1 VQPAHP
7 SRTGRAAAAEIESPP
22 TVPALLHAAER
33 RDLRAHA
40 RDAAARRRDRHAE
53 RAQATPQSAQATYQS
68 RAAARDREHAARD
81 RVHAMADRRMLLRQ
95 LAFAETDTLTGVHTR
110 AAGLRDLEHELDR
123 CRRTDG
129 LLVVAYLDVVGLKAV
144 NDSHGHAAGDELLK
158 RVVGHIQAHL
168 RSYDLVVRLGGDEF
182 LCAMPDMTLADARQR
197 FAAISTAIACDRDRR
212 SIRTGFAELLSQDTA
227 PELIARA
234 DRQLLDNHDGGG
246 RRPALALAPVPRDS
260 DPHTDPATLSFA
272 VAGGPRAPVRAR
284 AALAALNDDLP
295 DEQLATLHLLI
306 TELVTNSVVHGDVG
320 ATQRIAVQIAVHPNT
335 VHGQVTDPG
344 PGFAPAA
351 TPTARDIGGLG
362 LVIVDRATDRWGTS
376 HDGRRVWFELTRGR

>member
-1 VQPAHP
+1 
-7 SRTGRAAAAEIESPP
+7 
-22 TVPALLHAAER
+22 VPALLHAAER
-33 RDLRAHA
+33 RDVRADA

-53 RAQATPQSAQATYQS
+53 RAPTTPQRAQAACQS

-95 LAFAETDTLTGVHTR
+95 LALAETDTLTGVHTR

-158 RVVGHIQAHL
+158 RVVRHI
-168 RSYDLVVRLGGDEF
+168 LVVRLGGDEF

-284 AALAALNDDLP
+284 AALAALDDDLP
-295 DEQLATLHLLI
+295 DEQRALLHLLI
-306 TELVTNSVVHGDVG
+306 TELVTNSVVHGEVE